1 MPKWVLAGKNLA
13 AQNFLVEYFSFQG
26 GDFVPMVTKKQGGE
40 RIERREMMMRE

>member
-26 GDFVPMVTKKQGGE
+26 GDFVPMVMKKTGE
-40 RIERREMMMRE
+40 IVRGRESTSAA